1 MRIIHTA
8 DWQIGK
14 SFRRF
19 GEQEELFR
27 TARLTAI
34 ESIGKLAETQGVVH
48 VLVAGDIYDNDAP
61 SPKTLRAP
69 LERMRGFPKVRW
81 HLLPGNHDPHR
92 PKGVWDRVRETPP
105 PPNVHLHLTPQPVDL
120 ESNVVLLP
128 APLTRKSE
136 GRDLTEW
143 MDEATTPHASIRIGL
158 AHGSVTGFG
167 TDVEASNPIA
177 PTRPQS
183 ARLSYLALGDWHR
196 TSKVGPFSWYAGTP
210 EPDRAGRR
218 SQEEG
223 QVLLVELKGSGAPPC
238 VTRHTVGS
246 YRWLTREE
254 SMTDATDL
262 KDFETRLRALPDL
275 SSTVLRLILRGSLS
289 LSGLADLRQGCQGLE
304 AAFLHLEVD
313 DDKLASRPTEA
324 DLEMI
329 DFGGVLRDAAKRLQT
344 MAADTSKNSDERLR
358 AEDALVELYLR
369 VTADKRSRGVAT

>member
-27 TARLTAI
+27 TARLAAI
-34 ESIGKLAETQGVVH
+34 KSIGKLAESEGVEH
-48 VLVAGDIYDNDAP
+48 VLVAGDIYDNDTP
-61 SPKTLRAP
+61 SPKTLREP
-69 LERMRGFPKVRW
+69 FERMRGFPKVRW

-92 PKGVWDRVRETPP
+92 PKGVWDRVRDVPP
-105 PPNVHLHLTPQPVDL
+105 PPNVHLHLTPQPFNL
-120 ESNVVLLP
+120 ESNAVLLP

-167 TDVEASNPIA
+167 TDGEALNPID
-177 PTRPQS
+177 PTRPQR

-196 TSKVGPFSWYAGTP
+196 TVEVGPLIWYAGTP
-210 EPDRAGRR
+210 EPDRAG
-218 SQEEG
+218 SQEAG
-223 QVLLVELKGSGAPPC
+223 QVLLIELKGSGAPPC
-238 VTRHTVGS
+238 VTPHTVGS

-254 SMTDATDL
+254 RLEHTTHL
-262 KDFETRLRALPDL
+262 EDFETRLRALPDL
-275 SSTVLRLILRGSLS
+275 SATVLRLILKGALPLS
-289 LSGLADLRQGCQGLE
+289 ALADLRQRCEGLE
-304 AAFLHLEVD
+304 AALLHLEVND
-313 DDKLASRPTEA
+313 NELASRPTEA

-329 DFGGVLRDAAKRLQT
+329 DFSGVLRQAAERLRAL
-344 MAADTSKNSDERLR
+344 AADASKGAAERHR

-369 VTADKRSRGVAT
+369 VTADGRPHGAAA

>member
-34 ESIGKLAETQGVVH
+34 ESIGKLAEAQGVEH

-61 SPKTLRAP
+61 SPKTLREP
-69 LERMRGFPKVRW
+69 IERMRGFPKVSW

-92 PKGVWDRVRETPP
+92 PKGVWDRVREVPP
-105 PPNVHLHLTPQPVDL
+105 APNVHLHLTPQPFDL

-136 GRDLTEW
+136 GHDLTEW

-167 TDVEASNPIA
+167 TDGEAPNPIA

-183 ARLSYLALGDWHR
+183 ATLSYLALGDWHR
-196 TSKVGPFSWYAGTP
+196 TVEVGPLIWYAGTP
-210 EPDRAGRR
+210 EPDRAG

-223 QVLLVELKGSGAPPC
+223 QVLLVELEGSGAPPC
-238 VTRHTVGS
+238 VTPYTVGS

-254 SMTDATDL
+254 RLEDTADL
-262 KDFETRLRALPDL
+262 EDFETRLRALPDL
-275 SSTVLRLILRGSLS
+275 SATVLRLILKGALP
-289 LSGLADLRQGCQGLE
+289 LSGLADLRQRREGLE
-304 AAFLHLEVD
+304 AALLHLEVD
-313 DDKLASRPTEA
+313 DEELASRPTEA

-329 DFGGVLRDAAKRLQT
+329 DFSGVLRHAAERLQAV
-344 MAADTSKNSDERLR
+344 AADTSKDSDERRR

-369 VTADKRSRGVAT
+369 VTADRRSHGAAA

>member
-34 ESIGKLAETQGVVH
+34 ESIGKLAEAQGVEH

-61 SPKTLRAP
+61 SPKTLREP

-92 PKGVWDRVRETPP
+92 PKGVWDRVQEVPP
-105 PPNVHLHLTPQPVDL
+105 PPNVHLHLTPQPFDL
-120 ESNVVLLP
+120 GSNAVLLP

-158 AHGSVTGFG
+158 AHGSVIGFG
-167 TDVEASNPIA
+167 TDGEASNPIA
-177 PTRPQS
+177 QSRPQS

-196 TSKVGPFSWYAGTP
+196 TVKVGPLMWYAGTP
-210 EPDRAGRR
+210 EPDRAG

-223 QVLLVELKGSGAPPC
+223 QVLLIELEGSEAPPC
-238 VTRHTVGS
+238 VTPHTVGS

-254 SMTDATDL
+254 RLEDTADL
-262 KDFETRLRALPDL
+262 EDFETRLRALPDL
-275 SSTVLRLILRGSLS
+275 SATVLRLILKGALP
-289 LSGLADLRQGCQGLE
+289 LSGLADLRQRCEGLE
-304 AAFLHLEVD
+304 AALLQLEVD
-313 DDKLASRPTEA
+313 DEELASRPTEA

-329 DFGGVLRDAAKRLQT
+329 DFSGVLRHAAERLQAVAT
-344 MAADTSKNSDERLR
+344 DTSKDSDDRRR

-369 VTADKRSRGVAT
+369 VTADRRSHGAAA

>member
-34 ESIGKLAETQGVVH
+34 ESIGKLAEVQGVVH

-61 SPKTLRAP
+61 SPKTLREP
-69 LERMRGFPKVRW
+69 LERMRGFQKVRW

-92 PKGVWDRVRETPP
+92 PKGVWDRVREAPP

-128 APLTRKSE
+128 APLTHKSE

-158 AHGSVTGFG
+158 AHGSVIGFG
-167 TDVEASNPIA
+167 TDGEASNPIA

-183 ARLSYLALGDWHR
+183 AGLSYLALGDWHR
-196 TSKVGPFSWYAGTP
+196 TVEVGPLMWYAGTP
-210 EPDRAGRR
+210 EPDRAG

-223 QVLLVELKGSGAPPC
+223 QVLLVELEGSGAPPC
-238 VTRHTVGS
+238 VTPYSVGS

-254 SMTDATDL
+254 RLEDTADL
-262 KDFETRLRALPDL
+262 KDFETSLRALPDL
-275 SSTVLRLILRGSLS
+275 SATVLRLILKGILP
-289 LSGLADLRQGCQGLE
+289 LSGLADLRQRCEGLE
-304 AAFLHLEVD
+304 AALLHLEVD
-313 DDKLASRPTEA
+313 DEELATRPTEA

-329 DFGGVLRDAAKRLQT
+329 DFGGVLRDAAERLQA
-344 MAADTSKNSDERLR
+344 MAADISRDSDERHR

-369 VTADKRSRGVAT
+369 VTADRKSHGAAA